1 MLQIYRTVS
10 HVDGWQGLAQ
20 FEIRRGKIYR
30 TVSHVDGWQGLP
42 QYEIK

>member
-20 FEIRRGKIYR
+20 FEIRGARYIELFPMLTVGKDYLS
-30 TVSHVDGWQGLP
+30 T
-42 QYEIK
+42 K